1 MTGKHKRRYVTRVVE
16 DRLSNLPGHLID
28 SILER
33 VPFEDAVKTSIIS
46 KNWRYKWTSI
56 KVLTFDNDFNVK
68 IAKNGA
74 IDYNE
79 YISTIN
85 QVLNLHKGPISKFVI
100 YIPPMFFDSF
110 EEIDEW
116 MMFLSRNNV
125 TKLALYNSNRRYE
138 LPSHVFSCLG
148 LRMLILENCFFN
160 PPLQFEGFH
169 NLEDVFL
176 QHIDFGKNLS
186 GNQMNLPQL
195 KNLNFLECTN
205 VHNFNIKATKMK
217 NLVLVACPDANLLQL
232 LENPSLIVFGVSFRS
247 IEDFV
252 RVEKINS
259 ISFLS
264 SLTRI
269 EDFFIEGNFLKFL
282 SAEEVPKWLPLS
294 MNSLKHLVL
303 QDFQVGD
310 LDQLNV
316 ALCLLRNSPNLDTL
330 RVHFEEPRHF
340 VGLALD
346 HLEAPNCLDYTLKQ
360 LRTVEITCLEGLE
373 VELLFIKLLLAH
385 SPNLEKIS
393 ITPIGALN
401 IRKRFGIAKDVMRFP
416 RASPKAEMI
425 YLNPEK

>member
-1 MTGKHKRRYVTRVVE
+1 MGKHKRRYVTRVGE
-16 DRLSNLPGHLID
+16 DRISNLPEHLID

-46 KNWRYKWTSI
+46 KKWRYKWTSM
-56 KVLTFDNDFNVK
+56 KVLTFDNHFNAK

-79 YISTIN
+79 YINTIN

-100 YIPPMFFDSF
+100 HIPPMLLDSF

-116 MMFLSRNNV
+116 MMLLSRNNV
-125 TKLALYNSNRRYE
+125 TKLVLYNSNRRYE

-148 LRMLILENCFFN
+148 LTELILENCFFS

-169 NLEDVFL
+169 NLEELFL
-176 QHIDFGKNLS
+176 LHIDFGKSLS
-186 GNQMNLPQL
+186 GNQMNLL
-195 KNLNFLECTN
+195 HFLECTN

-217 NLVLVACPDANLLQL
+217 SLILVTCPDANLLQL
-232 LENPSLIVFGVSFRS
+232 LENPSIVVFGVSFRTF
-247 IEDFV
+247 EDFD
-252 RVEKINS
+252 RVEMINS

-269 EDFFIEGNFLKFL
+269 EDFLIEGNFLKFL
-282 SAEEVPKWLPLS
+282 SAEVIPKWFPLS
-294 MNSLKHLVL
+294 MNSLKRLVL
-303 QDFQVGD
+303 QDFEVGD
-310 LDQLNV
+310 LDQLYV

-330 RVHFEEPRHF
+330 RVHFEEPRDF
-340 VGLALD
+340 VFLALD
-346 HLEAPNCLDYTLKQ
+346 HLEYPNCLDYTLKQ
-360 LRTVEITCLEGLE
+360 LRTVEITCLEGLKVE
-373 VELLFIKLLLAH
+373 VLFIKLLLAH

-393 ITPIGALN
+393 IKPIRGLN
-401 IRKRFGIAKDVMRFP
+401 IRRRFAIAKKVMRFP

>member
-1 MTGKHKRRYVTRVVE
+1 MGKHKRRYVTRVGE
-16 DRLSNLPGHLID
+16 DRISNLPEHLID

-46 KNWRYKWTSI
+46 KKSRYKWTSM
-56 KVLTFDNDFNVK
+56 KVLTFDNHFNAK

-100 YIPPMFFDSF
+100 HIPPMLLDSF

-116 MMFLSRNNV
+116 MMLLSRNNV
-125 TKLALYNSNRRYE
+125 TKLVLYNSNRRYE
-138 LPSHVFSCLG
+138 LPSHVYSCLG
-148 LRMLILENCFFN
+148 LTELILENCNFN
-160 PPLQFEGFH
+160 PPLQFEGFL
-169 NLEDVFL
+169 NLEELFL
-176 QHIDFGKNLS
+176 EHIDFGENLS
-186 GNQMNLPQL
+186 GNQINLPQL
-195 KNLNFLECTN
+195 KNLSFRECMN

-217 NLVLVACPDANLLQL
+217 SLILVTCPDANLLQL
-232 LENPSLIVFGVSFRS
+232 LENPSIVVFGVSFRTF
-247 IEDFV
+247 EDFD
-252 RVEKINS
+252 RFEMINS

-269 EDFFIEGNFLKFL
+269 EDFLIEGNFLKFL
-282 SAEEVPKWLPLS
+282 STEEIPKWLPLS
-294 MNSLKHLVL
+294 MNSLKRLEL
-303 QDFQVGD
+303 QDFEVAD
-310 LDQLNV
+310 LDQLHV

-330 RVHFEEPRHF
+330 RVHFEEPRYF

-346 HLEAPNCLDYTLKQ
+346 HFKAANCLDYTLKQ

-385 SPNLEKIS
+385 SPNLENIS
-393 ITPIGALN
+393 ITPIGRLTF
-401 IRKRFGIAKDVMRFP
+401 RRRFAIARHVMSLP
-416 RASPKAEMI
+416 RASPKAVII